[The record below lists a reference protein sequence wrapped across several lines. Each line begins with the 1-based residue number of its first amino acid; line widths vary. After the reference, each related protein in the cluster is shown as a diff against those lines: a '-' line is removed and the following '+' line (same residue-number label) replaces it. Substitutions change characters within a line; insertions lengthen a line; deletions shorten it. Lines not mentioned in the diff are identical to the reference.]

1 MDNIEH
7 NTDNIDVNTSLSKQ
21 LMYIVFASIISA
33 DNDQFDEDTKQAIMS
48 KYDAERKDEPS
59 VLDWDKIL
67 EPIKDVE
74 LRDKYINLLK
84 ATEI

>member
-21 LMYIVFASIISA
+21 LMYIAFASIISA
-33 DNDQFDEDTKQAIMS
+33 DNDQLDEDTKQAIIA
-48 KYDAERKDEPS
+48 KYDDERKDEPA

-84 ATEI
+84 ATEV

>member
-21 LMYIVFASIISA
+21 LMYIAFASIISA
-33 DNDQFDEDTKQAIMS
+33 DNDQLDEDTKQTIIA
-48 KYDAERKDEPS
+48 KYDDERKDEPS

-84 ATEI
+84 ATEV

>member
-21 LMYIVFASIISA
+21 LMYIAFASIISA
-33 DNDQFDEDTKQAIMS
+33 DNDQLDEDTKQAIIA
-48 KYDAERKDEPS
+48 KYDDERKDKPS

-84 ATEI
+84 ATEV

>member
-7 NTDNIDVNTSLSKQ
+7 TNNIDVNTSLSKQ

-33 DNDQFDEDTKQAIMS
+33 DNDKLDEDTKQAIIA
-48 KYDAERKDEPS
+48 KYEAKIKDEPS

-67 EPIKDVE
+67 DPVKDDE
-74 LRDKYINLLK
+74 LRNKYIELLK
-84 ATEI
+84 ATEV

>member
-21 LMYIVFASIISA
+21 LMYIAFASIISA
-33 DNDQFDEDTKQAIMS
+33 DNDQLDEDTKQAIIA
-48 KYDAERKDEPS
+48 KYDDERKDGPS

-84 ATEI
+84 ATEV

>member
-1 MDNIEH
+1 MSDTKH
-7 NTDNIDVNTSLSKQ
+7 NTDNIDINNSLSKQ

-33 DNDQFDEDTKQAIMS
+33 DNDQLDEDTKQAIIA

-84 ATEI
+84 ATEV

>member
-7 NTDNIDVNTSLSKQ
+7 TNNIDVNTSLSKQ

-33 DNDQFDEDTKQAIMS
+33 DNDKLDEDTKQAIIA
-48 KYDAERKDEPS
+48 KYESETKDEPS

-67 EPIKDVE
+67 DPVKDDE
-74 LRDKYINLLK
+74 LRNKYIELLK
-84 ATEI
+84 ATEV

>member
-7 NTDNIDVNTSLSKQ
+7 NIDNIDVNTSLSKQ
-21 LMYIVFASIISA
+21 LMYIAFASIISA
-33 DNDQFDEDTKQAIMS
+33 DNDQLDEDTKQAIIA
-48 KYDAERKDEPS
+48 KYDDERKDEPS

-67 EPIKDVE
+67 EPIKDIE

-84 ATEI
+84 ATEV

>member
-1 MDNIEH
+1 MPYMKYNQDNI
-7 NTDNIDVNTSLSKQ
+7 NMNISLSKQ
-21 LMYIVFASIISA
+21 LMYIAFASIISA
-33 DNDQFDEDTKQAIMS
+33 DNDQLDEDTKQAIIA
-48 KYDAERKDEPS
+48 KYDDERKDEPS

-84 ATEI
+84 ATEV